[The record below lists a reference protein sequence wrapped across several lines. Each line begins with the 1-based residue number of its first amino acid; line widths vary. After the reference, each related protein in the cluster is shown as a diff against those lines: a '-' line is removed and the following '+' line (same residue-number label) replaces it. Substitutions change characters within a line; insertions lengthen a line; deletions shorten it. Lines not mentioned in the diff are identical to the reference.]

1 MQPLQGLKVVDLS
14 KVLAGPLCGQYLG
27 ELGAQVTKVEPVGS
41 GDDTRGW
48 LPQDQGE
55 SAIFLAVNHNKRSL
69 AVDLKNEAGREIV
82 HRMVKN
88 ADIVL
93 QGFGGGTAARLG
105 VDYDT
110 LAALNPRLIYC
121 EISGYGR
128 SGPLGD
134 EPGYD
139 VMLQAFS
146 GMISTMGDSGG
157 SYARASFSP
166 VDIGTAMH
174 ALSGILAAVIER
186 QKTGLGMYLEAC
198 LLDTALGFMGYMAQS
213 YWRSGKN
220 PQRMG
225 TAHPSMVPY
234 QVFDASDGPVM
245 IGAGNDSQW
254 RRFCAVA
261 GLEDYVDHPDF
272 RTNADR
278 VRNIQRTVALV
289 QERVRTKTVLEW
301 VELLKVASVPC
312 SPIHTLDQALSHPQ
326 VAARGLV
333 ARSNHPV
340 LGPLQNIGLPVR
352 FRMEDRIAH
361 RPPPLLGE
369 HSEEILREAGYE
381 EAAIEA
387 LKSSGVIGV
396 NRHLQKDRL

>member
-1 MQPLQGLKVVDLS
+1 
-14 KVLAGPLCGQYLG
+14 
-27 ELGAQVTKVEPVGS
+27 
-41 GDDTRGW
+41 
-48 LPQDQGE
+48 
-55 SAIFLAVNHNKRSL
+55 
-69 AVDLKNEAGREIV
+69 
-82 HRMVKN
+82 
-88 ADIVL
+88 
-93 QGFGGGTAARLG
+93 
-105 VDYDT
+105 
-110 LAALNPRLIYC
+110 
-121 EISGYGR
+121 
-128 SGPLGD
+128 
-134 EPGYD
+134 
-139 VMLQAFS
+139 
-146 GMISTMGDSGG
+146 
-157 SYARASFSP
+157 
-166 VDIGTAMH
+166 
-174 ALSGILAAVIER
+174 
-186 QKTGLGMYLEAC
+186 
-198 LLDTALGFMGYMAQS
+198 MGYMAQS
-213 YWRSGKN
+213 YWQSGEN

-261 GLEDYVDHPDF
+261 GLKDYVDHPDF

-289 QERVRTKTVLEW
+289 QKRVRTKSVVEW
-301 VELLKVASVPC
+301 MELLKVASVPC

-333 ARSNHPV
+333 AKSNHPV